1 VRRTD
6 DTEAVVRS
14 RLEVYDRQTRPL
26 VEYYQARP
34 TYREVDGAQG
44 AEQVT
49 AALEAALDGAQG
61 LAKSAG
67 MGQPA

>member
-1 VRRTD
+1 
-6 DTEAVVRS
+6 
-14 RLEVYDRQTRPL
+14 VYDRQTRPL